1 MVKKEKV
8 KKIIKQAIDNCDSS
22 LKNVR
27 ILLEKALKE
36 LSKSKDK
43 KQKTNSNNGWSFDI
57 KTSKLQ
63 NLNIKQRDSLI
74 KNINKMIENEKNNA
88 DNTELDFFVD

>member
-88 DNTELDFFVD
+88 DNAELDFFVD